1 MQLYD
6 FTIKKIVT
14 AKFVKFSDLW
24 MVLRRSFQNAKGT
37 RQKILNSLD
46 DYILFHLEEF
56 QVMDPDFRL
65 WKPVFGDEC
74 PTHWGRYQGV
84 TGRNYYI
91 LIRELDNNRVMVGKV
106 DYCQ

>member
-24 MVLRRSFQNAKGT
+24 SGTQEEFLECEGDEAKNFKFF
-37 RQKILNSLD
+37 RYD
-46 DYILFHLEEF
+46 DILFNLEEF

-106 DYCQ
+106 DYC